1 MRTCVVH
8 FGATLVSSAKLHEPE
23 PAKYPNAYANVGE
36 AGELT
41 IMWEINVGTDA
52 EPRYSSRVN
61 AIYAPGTWL
70 SVTYEEA

>member
-1 MRTCVVH
+1 MRTCNVLPSITS
-8 FGATLVSSAKLHEPE
+8 GLAIQS
-23 PAKYPNAYANVGE
+23 YPNAYANVGE